1 VAFPDGGSPTDA
13 GLPTDAGPPTDAGGA
28 PTTRGGPAVSRGLSG
43 DRRRRI
49 AGRARTLRERVD
61 APAEGGPPVEDP
73 DEWVAEWRER
83 VADGDA
89 ASFRRRLDLLG
100 VSEDEARAA
109 VSSHGWPEDEP
120 LPDWVDEL
128 DSIVADVTA
137 ADRESAAVPTPEN
150 VPFVDV
156 LAPVVAHTRERVDA
170 SVAPTEVSSVA
181 DAMVPWLYERLAQL
195 SAHPL
200 FVEFKTYVA
209 HHDREL
215 ALAEDPDPPEDD
227 SRHYRGFAD
236 AMLGDGFVRF
246 VEEYALL
253 GRLLV
258 TTVRQWVATVEE
270 FAARLAADRP
280 SLRRR
285 LGEGDLGPVESVEAA
300 GDRHED
306 GRAVLAVT
314 FASGVRVAYKPRSL
328 DVEAAFYDLL
338 DWLAERTDLPAIE
351 RPAVLAR
358 DEYGWLEWVRAD
370 SCPDRAAV
378 ERYYRRAGA
387 LLGVLYALRFTD
399 GHLENLVAAGE
410 HPVVVDVETL
420 AHPAF
425 SDGRLPHDDT
435 PALRESVLRTGLLP
449 VDRPDSDLA
458 DLSGFGSDEL
468 RAEGERR
475 EFTAVNTDLMDMESV
490 EDEVETFENLPRVD
504 GETVPAAE
512 CFDELRAG
520 LRAAHEAL
528 ADERTALLADD
539 GPLAAFDDAEVRVIY
554 RATRT
559 YGTILSSLTT
569 PEYLRTG
576 LKAGCKLEALA
587 RPQAT
592 ETVDAPWSVHDHE
605 RRAVERLDVPRL
617 TMPTTGTTLRGPA
630 RPVEKFA
637 SLSPRAAVERRLRA
651 LDATDRREQCRYVE
665 LAFGESAS
673 DADADHADRSDTN
686 RTNVNDADYSDTDR
700 INVNDDDYPG
710 ETGTRPTEESDPLS
724 DDAAERVARRAFER
738 VSAAAVED
746 GEPAWCVPSS
756 HGSRGVLVRWIDDS
770 LYRGRLGVAT
780 FAAGVAAT
788 ADGAIADDAA
798 ALAADAAAGV
808 RDAVAA
814 DGAPD
819 DLGVTGVGGLVY
831 GFCVLD
837 DLLDGD
843 YLADARRVAAT
854 VTDDRVAATD
864 RYGVMD
870 GLAGATLGLAALAE
884 RTGDEELLD
893 RAATCGDRLLAERSG
908 GRWPLGIDDRPLT
921 GFAHGAA
928 GVGYALARLAD
939 ATGEDRFREAVLD
952 AVAFE
957 ESHYDAAAGTW
968 ADLRMHAGTTVDG
981 WCNGRTG
988 IGLARLGTLATAP
1001 DEAVRRDVGR
1011 ALSAATDR
1019 VPPYDHACCGTA
1031 SWIAL
1036 LVRAGRQ
1043 LDEPRYERQARRVA
1057 GTVVS
1062 GDDEPTLRS
1071 GTQTRPDPSLFRG
1084 LGGVGYALLE
1094 LSNPDLPSVLLF
1106 E

>member
-1 VAFPDGGSPTDA
+1 M
-13 GLPTDAGPPTDAGGA
+13 
-28 PTTRGGPAVSRGLSG
+28 SRGLSD

-61 APAEGGPPVEDP
+61 APAEGGPPVENP

-89 ASFRRRLDLLG
+89 ASFRRRLELLD
-100 VSEDEARAA
+100 VSEEEARAA

-137 ADRESAAVPTPEN
+137 ADRESAGVPTPEN

-156 LAPVVAHTRERVDA
+156 LAPVVAHARKRVDA

-253 GRLLV
+253 ARLLV

-314 FASGVRVAYKPRSL
+314 FASGVRVAYKPRAL

-504 GETVPAAE
+504 GETVPADE

-528 ADERTALLADD
+528 ADERAALLDDD

-592 ETVDAPWSVHDHE
+592 EAVDAPWSVHDHE

-617 TMPTTGTTLRGPA
+617 TMSTTGTTLRGPA
-630 RPVEKFA
+630 EPVEEFA

-673 DADADHADRSDTN
+673 DADHPDADHADHSDTNDSDYPDTNQIDANDSDYPDTN
-686 RTNVNDADYSDTDR
+686 RTDSKDADYPDTNRTDSK
-700 INVNDDDYPG
+700 DADYPDD
-710 ETGTRPTEESDPLS
+710 TGARPTEESDPIS

-746 GEPAWCVPSS
+746 DGEPAWCVPSS
-756 HGSRGVLVRWIDDS
+756 HGSRGVLVRWIDES

-788 ADGAIADDAA
+788 VDGAIADDAA

-870 GLAGATLGLAALAE
+870 GVAGATLGLAALAE
-884 RTGDEELLD
+884 RTGDDELLD

-908 GRWPLGIDDRPLT
+908 GRWPLGMDDRPLT

-928 GVGYALARLAD
+928 GVGYALARLTD

-1001 DEAVRRDVGR
+1001 DEAVRRDVER

-1062 GDDEPTLRS
+1062 GEDGPTLRS

-1084 LGGVGYALLE
+1084 LGGVGYALLR

>member
-1 VAFPDGGSPTDA
+1 M
-13 GLPTDAGPPTDAGGA
+13 
-28 PTTRGGPAVSRGLSG
+28 SRGLSD

-49 AGRARTLRERVD
+49 AGRARTLRERVA
-61 APAEGGPPVEDP
+61 APAEGGPPVENP

-100 VSEDEARAA
+100 VSEEEARAA
-109 VSSHGWPEDEP
+109 VSSHGWPEGDP

-128 DSIVADVTA
+128 DAIVADVTA

-156 LAPVVAHTRERVDA
+156 LAPVVARARERVEA
-170 SVAPTEVSSVA
+170 SVAPAEVPSVA

-195 SAHPL
+195 SAHSL

-227 SRHYRGFAD
+227 RRHYRGFVD

-253 GRLLV
+253 ARLLV

-285 LGEGDLGPVESVEAA
+285 LGEGDLGPVEAVEAA

-314 FASGVRVAYKPRSL
+314 FASGVRVAYKPRAL

-338 DWLAERTDLPAIE
+338 DWLAERTDLPTIE

-425 SDGRLPHDDT
+425 SDDRLPHDDT

-468 RAEGERR
+468 HAEGERR

-490 EDEVETFENLPRVD
+490 EDDVETFENLPHID
-504 GETVPAAE
+504 GETVPADE
-512 CFDELRAG
+512 CFGELRAG

-528 ADERTALLADD
+528 ADEREALLADD

-559 YGTILSSLTT
+559 YGTVLSSLTT
-569 PEYLRTG
+569 PEYLQTG

-617 TMPTTGTTLRGPA
+617 TMSTTGTTLHGPA
-630 RPVEKFA
+630 EPVEEFA

-673 DADADHADRSDTN
+673 DDAEGAGHADADGRDTIDTDHSATADADSSGTTDADSSGTTDADHSDTN
-686 RTNVNDADYSDTDR
+686 DSDYHDTNDADYLGDT
-700 INVNDDDYPG
+700 G
-710 ETGTRPTEESDPLS
+710 ARPAEESDQIS
-724 DDAAERVARRAFER
+724 DAAAERVARQLFER
-738 VSAAAVED
+738 VSAAAVEDD

-756 HGSRGVLVRWIDDS
+756 HGSRGVLVRWIDES

-780 FAAGVAAT
+780 FAAAVAAT
-788 ADGAIADDAA
+788 ADGAVADDAA
-798 ALAADAAAGV
+798 ALASDAAAGV

-884 RTGDEELLD
+884 RTGDDDLLD

-908 GRWPLGIDDRPLT
+908 GRWPLGMDDRPLT

-928 GVGYALARLAD
+928 GVGYALARLGD

-957 ESHYDAAAGTW
+957 ETHYDAASGTW

-981 WCNGRTG
+981 WCTGRTG
-988 IGLARLGTLATAP
+988 IGLARLGTLATVS
-1001 DEAVRRDVGR
+1001 DESVRRDVER
-1011 ALSAATDR
+1011 ALSAPADR

-1031 SWIAL
+1031 SWMAL
-1036 LVRAGRQ
+1036 LGRAGRQ
-1043 LDEPRYERQARRVA
+1043 LNAPEYERRARRVA
-1057 GTVVS
+1057 GTIVS
-1062 GDDEPTLRS
+1062 GDGGPTLRS

-1094 LSNPDLPSVLLF
+1094 LSNPDLTSVLLF